1 METTIETPSPTKI
14 EIVKINFQPVVKH
27 QTQPTSSILSIGMTE
42 DYTRIDF
49 VTSAGHF
56 TWVQIDPKTFI
67 RPVRSDFKLTLVK
80 AQGIPLAP
88 RKYYF
93 KNRGEPLYYTL
104 YFPALPKGIKRID
117 IIEKESPE
125 SPELYFN
132 FYSVSLARVKSER
145 ISVGN

>member
-1 METTIETPSPTKI
+1 MKTTIDIERTTKI
-14 EIVKINFQPVVKH
+14 EIVKPNFNPVIKH
-27 QTQPTSSILSIGMTE
+27 QTQPTSSIMSIGMNE

-49 VTSAGHF
+49 VTVAGNF
-56 TWVQIDPKTFI
+56 LWVNVDPNTFL
-67 RPVRSDFKLTLVK
+67 RPARSDLKLTLLK

-93 KNRGEPLYYTL
+93 KSRGEPLYYTL

-132 FYSVSLARVKSER
+132 FYGVALARMKSER